1 MASEFIGQLT
11 SRAVSP
17 FLKRYAL
24 SFLHAKKIQQKQ
36 EQLLKKKFRKI
47 QNTSIGKK
55 IGVKLNSSIEKLPL
69 TSYEFYKQYF
79 DHPNEGDLMFPID
92 DYVKAMTSGSMG
104 KPKTY
109 LLPKTGIWDNLSKT
123 GLSFMF
129 LSTHDGEKIT
139 FEFGDT
145 IYRNAPG
152 GSYISGFLAD
162 TFQDRRSNW
171 VRQVPKLDLTYHE
184 KVDYFVTNY
193 RNIDVAYMTVTSL
206 LDDIFPRIGK
216 PFKLKGFITQDRS
229 ASVLKEKIREV
240 AGTYPKV
247 TYGSTETF
255 LSGLSSIEFPG
266 CFFLDWR
273 IMYCEF
279 IPEEKAVDVDDAL
292 VEEPPETVPL
302 MEVVAGKRYQLI
314 TTPFKNDLTHYITP
328 DIFECVSNG
337 DSVLGTELPIFSF
350 YTRKDKLISLHNFTR
365 ISEEELLKVLRDA
378 DIPFTDFTT
387 KVELSGAKE
396 YLAIFLELSAHMDV
410 SEVTRRLNDE
420 LLKVD
425 KDWRDLTTF
434 MRYMPLKVHLLPN
447 GAFSRYLGKKDGLP
461 RIERIGMRDERLQEL
476 LNMK

>member
-11 SRAVSP
+11 SRAASP

-24 SFLHAKKIQQKQ
+24 SFLHVKNIQQKQ

-47 QNTSIGKK
+47 QYTSIGKK
-55 IGVKLNSSIEKLPL
+55 IGVQSNSSIEKLPL

-79 DHPNEGDLMFPID
+79 DHPHEGDMMFPIE

-104 KPKTY
+104 QPKTY
-109 LLPKTGIWDNLSKT
+109 LLPKTGIWDNLMKT
-123 GLSFMF
+123 GLSIMF

-145 IYRNAPG
+145 VYRNIPG

-171 VRQVPKLDLTYHE
+171 VRQVPKLDMTYHE

-193 RNIDVAYMTVTSL
+193 QDIDVAYMTVTSL
-206 LDDIFPRIGK
+206 LDDIYPRIGK
-216 PFKLKGFITQDRS
+216 PFKLKGLITQDRS
-229 ASVLKEKIREV
+229 ASVFKEKIREV

-273 IMYCEF
+273 IMYSEF
-279 IPEEKAVDVDDAL
+279 IPEDKAVDVEGAL

-302 MEVVAGKRYQLI
+302 MEVEAGKRYQLI
-314 TTPFKNDLTHYITP
+314 TTPFKNDMTRYITP

-337 DSVLGTELPIFSF
+337 DSILGTELPIFSF
-350 YTRKDKLISLHNFTR
+350 YTRKDKLITLHNFTR
-365 ISEEELLKVLRDA
+365 ISEEELLMVLRDA

-396 YLAIFLELSAHMDV
+396 YLSIFIELSSHMDV

-425 KDWRDLTTF
+425 KDWRDLTSF
-434 MRYMPLKVHLLPN
+434 MRYMPLKVRLLPN

-461 RIERIGMRDERLQEL
+461 RIERIGMRDERLKEL
-476 LNMK
+476 LNTT

>member
-11 SRAVSP
+11 SRAISP

-24 SFLHAKKIQQKQ
+24 SFLHEKNIQRKQ
-36 EQLLKKKFRKI
+36 EQLLRKKFRKI
-47 QNTSIGKK
+47 QYTSIGKK
-55 IGVKLNSSIEKLPL
+55 IGVQLNSSVERLPL

-79 DHPNEGDLMFPID
+79 DHPNEGDMMFPID

-109 LLPKTGIWDNLSKT
+109 LLPKTGIWDNLMKT
-123 GLSFMF
+123 GLSIMF
-129 LSTHDGEKIT
+129 LATHDGEKIT

-145 IYRNAPG
+145 VYRNIPG

-171 VRQVPKLDLTYHE
+171 VKQVPKLDLNYHE

-193 RNIDVAYMTVTSL
+193 QNIDVAYMTVTSL
-206 LDDIFPRIGK
+206 LDDIYPKIGR
-216 PFKLKGFITQDRS
+216 PFKLKGLITQDRS
-229 ASVLKEKIREV
+229 ASVFKEKIKEV

-273 IMYCEF
+273 IMFCEF
-279 IPEEKAVDVDDAL
+279 IPEEKAVDIGDAFL
-292 VEEPPETVPL
+292 EEPPETISL
-302 MEVVAGKRYQLI
+302 MEVEAGKKYQLI
-314 TTPFKNDLTHYITP
+314 TTPFKNDMTRYITP

-350 YTRKDKLISLHNFTR
+350 YTRKDKLITLHNFTR
-365 ISEEELLKVLRDA
+365 ISEEELLQVLQDA
-378 DIPFTDFTT
+378 EIPYTDFTT
-387 KVELSGAKE
+387 EVELSGAKE
-396 YLAIFLELSAHMDV
+396 YLTIYIELSTHMEV
-410 SEVTRRLNDE
+410 SEVTQRINDE

-425 KDWRDLTTF
+425 KDWRDLTSF
-434 MRYMPLKVHLLPN
+434 MRYTPLKVHLLPN

-461 RIERIGMRDERLQEL
+461 RIERIGMRDERLKVL
-476 LNMK
+476 LNST

>member
-24 SFLHAKKIQQKQ
+24 SFLHEKKIQQKQ
-36 EQLLKKKFRKI
+36 EQLLQKKFRKI
-47 QNTSIGKK
+47 QYTSIGKK
-55 IGVKLNSSIEKLPL
+55 IGVRLKSSIEKLPL

-79 DHPNEGDLMFPID
+79 DHPNEGDLMFPLD

-152 GSYISGFLAD
+152 GSYISGFLAE
-162 TFQDRRSNW
+162 TFQERRSNW
-171 VRQVPKLDLTYHE
+171 VKQVPKLDLSYHE

-193 RNIDVAYMTVTSL
+193 RNIDIAYMTVTSL
-206 LDDIFPRIGK
+206 LDDIYPRIGK

-229 ASVLKEKIREV
+229 ASVLKEKIKEV

-255 LSGLSSIEFPG
+255 LSGISSIEFPG
-266 CFFLDWR
+266 CFYLDWR

-279 IPEEKAVDVDDAL
+279 IPEEKAVDVEGVL

-314 TTPFKNDLTHYITP
+314 TTPFMNDLTRYITP

-365 ISEEELLKVLRDA
+365 ISEEELLNVLRDA

-396 YLAIFLELSAHMDV
+396 YLAIFLELSSHMDV

-461 RIERIGMRDERLQEL
+461 RIERIGMRDERLKVL
-476 LNMK
+476 LNMT